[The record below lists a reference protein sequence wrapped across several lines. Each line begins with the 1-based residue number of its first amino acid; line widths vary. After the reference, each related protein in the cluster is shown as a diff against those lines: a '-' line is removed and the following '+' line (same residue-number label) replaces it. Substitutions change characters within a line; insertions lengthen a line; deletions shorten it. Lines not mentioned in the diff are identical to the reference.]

1 MKAKAPADK
10 ALPGE
15 AARFHELAAQSLEWV
30 WETDARGNFTYCSP
44 SCSALYG
51 YEPVELLGRNLIETF
66 IPPEDREAQRKIM
79 EEIRLSKK
87 PRNGLRRRA
96 RRKDGVVIPI
106 ETHCLPVLAG
116 KTVRGFRGISR
127 DISEMLLLEL
137 RLEHKARELT
147 EVNNA
152 LSLLLHQSAKASA
165 EHERRIHDNLQRL
178 VLPYL
183 EKIEDRCKDQEL
195 ALYLRVAAA
204 NLEKITS
211 TFSLTLSS
219 RLGGLTPRELE
230 VAELIKQGRA
240 TKQIATIL
248 DLSSR
253 TVEFYRDKLRVKLGI
268 KSKKTNL
275 RSYLSSLA

>member
-1 MKAKAPADK
+1 MKAKGPGGK
-10 ALPGE
+10 ALPSE
-15 AARFHELAAQSLEWV
+15 VARFHELAAQSLEWV
-30 WETDARGNFTYCSP
+30 WETDAQGDFTYCSP

-51 YEPVELLGRNLIETF
+51 YEPVELLGCNLIETF

-183 EKIEDRCKDQEL
+183 EKIEERCKDQEL

>member
-10 ALPGE
+10 TLNSE
-15 AARFHELAAQSLEWV
+15 TARFHELASQSLEWI
-30 WETDARGNFTYCSP
+30 WETDAQGDFTYCSP
-44 SCSALYG
+44 SCKALYG
-51 YEPVELLGRNLIETF
+51 YEPHELLGCNIIETL
-66 IPPEDREAQRKIM
+66 IPPEDRETQRKII
-79 EEIRLSKK
+79 EEIRQSKK
-87 PRNGLRRRA
+87 PRIGLRRRA
-96 RRKDGVVIPI
+96 MQKDGTVIPI
-106 ETHCLPVLAG
+106 ETNFLPVLSG
-116 KTVRGFRGISR
+116 DTVVSFRGLSR
-127 DISEMLLLEL
+127 DLRAILEL
-137 RLEHKARELT
+137 ELHLQFKARELT

-152 LSLLLHQSAKASA
+152 LSLLLHQSAEASA
-165 EHERRIHDNLQRL
+165 EHERRIHGNLQRL

-183 EKIEDRCKDQEL
+183 EKIQERCKDQEIEL
-195 ALYLRVAAA
+195 NLRVAMA

-211 TFSLTLSS
+211 TFNLTLSA

-230 VAELIKQGRA
+230 VAELIKQGRS
-240 TKQIATIL
+240 TKQMATIL

>member
-1 MKAKAPADK
+1 M
-10 ALPGE
+10 
-15 AARFHELAAQSLEWV
+15 
-30 WETDARGNFTYCSP
+30 
-44 SCSALYG
+44 ALYG
-51 YEPVELLGRNLIETF
+51 YEPLELLGRNLIETF

-96 RRKDGVVIPI
+96 MRKDGAVIPI

-183 EKIEDRCKDQEL
+183 EKIEERCKDQEL

-211 TFSLTLSS
+211 TFSLTLST

>member
-1 MKAKAPADK
+1 MKTKAPADK

-66 IPPEDREAQRKIM
+66 IPTEDREAQRKIM
-79 EEIRLSKK
+79 EDIRLSKK

>member
-10 ALPGE
+10 ALPSE
-15 AARFHELAAQSLEWV
+15 AARFHELAVQSREWV

-44 SCSALYG
+44 SCLALYG
-51 YEPVELLGRNLIETF
+51 YEPLELLGRNAIETLL
-66 IPPEDREAQRKIM
+66 PPEDREAQREIM

-183 EKIEDRCKDQEL
+183 EKIEERCKDQEL

-211 TFSLTLSS
+211 TFSLTLST

>member
-1 MKAKAPADK
+1 MKAKASTDRTLAS
-10 ALPGE
+10 E
-15 AARFHELAAQSLEWV
+15 TARFHELASQSLEWV
-30 WETDARGNFTYCSP
+30 WETDAQGDFTYCSP

-51 YEPVELLGRNLIETF
+51 YEPLELLGRNIIETL
-66 IPPEDREAQRKIM
+66 IPPEDREAQRKII
-79 EEIRLSKK
+79 EEIRLGRK
-87 PRNGLRRRA
+87 PRKGLRRRA
-96 RRKDGVVIPI
+96 MRKNGAVIPI
-106 ETHCLPVLAG
+106 EIHCLPVLAG
-116 KTVRGFRGISR
+116 NTVVGFRGLSR
-127 DISEMLLLEL
+127 DLRAIQELEL
-137 RLEHKARELT
+137 HLEHKTRELT

-152 LSLLLHQSAKASA
+152 LRLLLHQGTEAWA

-183 EKIEDRCKDQEL
+183 EKIQERCKDQEL
-195 ALYLRVAAA
+195 ELYLRVALA
-204 NLEKITS
+204 NLERITS
-211 TFSLTLSS
+211 IFSLTLSA

-230 VAELIKQGRA
+230 VAELIRQGRS
-240 TKQIATIL
+240 TKQIAAIL

>member
-1 MKAKAPADK
+1 MKAPPAKKNLADET
-10 ALPGE
+10 AL
-15 AARFHELAAQSLEWV
+15 FHELTSQSLEWV
-30 WETDARGNFTYCSP
+30 WETDARGDFTYCSP
-44 SCSALYG
+44 SCMALYG
-51 YEPVELLGRNLIETF
+51 YEPLELLGCNAVETL
-66 IPPEDREAQRKIM
+66 IPPEDREAQRKIF
-79 EEIRLSKK
+79 EEIRLSRT
-87 PRNGLRRRA
+87 PRKGLRGRA
-96 RRKDGVVIPI
+96 MQKNGAVIPI

-116 KTVRGFRGISR
+116 KTVCGFRGMSR

-147 EVNNA
+147 EVNTA
-152 LSLLLHQSAKASA
+152 LSLLLHQSAKAGA

-183 EKIEDRCKDQEL
+183 EKIEERCKDQEL

-211 TFSLTLSS
+211 TFSLTLSA
-219 RLGGLTPRELE
+219 RLDGLTPRELE